1 LPIFNP
7 ENISFVLDKSAVFK
21 CECYVEQ
28 FRITLRFMAAKFT
41 YAEVQELYQW
51 HGPALLAYATGLL
64 GSRASAE
71 DVLHQVFLS
80 LLSRTESPA
89 EARPYLFKAVRNR
102 ALNSRR
108 NGQRMVALDQQQ
120 WLVKP
125 EGMMEAGIEVER
137 ALRELSPEQREV
149 VLMRVWGEMTLE
161 EIAVVLDVPANTVAS
176 RYRYALG
183 KLREVLQVEDKK

>member
-1 LPIFNP
+1 M
-7 ENISFVLDKSAVFK
+7 SCRAV
-21 CECYVEQ
+21 Q
-28 FRITLRFMAAKFT
+28 NHLRCMAAQLT
-41 YAEVQELYQW
+41 YAEVQDLYQQ

-80 LLSRTESPA
+80 LLSKADHPS

-108 NGQRMVALDQQQ
+108 RGVRMVALHDHDQE

-125 EGMMEAGIEVER
+125 QGMIEAGIQVER
-137 ALRELSPEQREV
+137 ALRDLPPEQREV

-161 EIAVVLDVPANTVAS
+161 EIATVLDVSANTAAS

-183 KLREVLQVEDKK
+183 KMREILKVEAE

>member
-1 LPIFNP
+1 
-7 ENISFVLDKSAVFK
+7 
-21 CECYVEQ
+21 
-28 FRITLRFMAAKFT
+28 MAAKLT
-41 YAEVQELYQW
+41 YAEVLDLYQC

-80 LLSRTESPA
+80 LLSKAEQPA

-102 ALNSRR
+102 ALNARR
-108 NGQRMVALDQQQ
+108 SGARMVALHDHDQQ

-125 EGMMEAGIEVER
+125 QGMMEAGIEVER
-137 ALRELSPEQREV
+137 ALRDLPSEQREV

-161 EIAVVLDVPANTVAS
+161 EIATVLDVPANTVAS

-183 KLREVLQVEDKK
+183 KLREILKVEDKQ